1 MEEGKRIR
9 KLMLAAVAATL
20 VLLCA
25 IPVSAATVKGF
36 RTTVLK
42 NQCVHLMNNDIQKN
56 AISQYTYQIIPQTS
70 ATRYD
75 IVYAYGGT
83 ARALKNCRTNSGSIT
98 NSTYLKSSR
107 TSNTG
112 MIACIRVTNGSVN
125 ILMQVTSRSSNPSI
139 QRWTKKNH
147 SPLKVIAKPIT
158 KGKKINMT
166 GKGGNISTLPL
177 IISAKKGA
185 KVQRKLTASSYE
197 TYEFKGNYMLF
208 RKYVNK
214 KRVSSVRPKYSTTNG
229 STKYY
234 FMLIPQNSRG
244 NAFTGEMTTTKGS
257 VTYYYPSDYIKV
269 RGSVR

>member
-20 VLLCA
+20 VLLCCH
-25 IPVSAATVKGF
+25 PVSAATVKGF

-42 NQCVHLMNNDIQKN
+42 NQCVHLMNNNIQKN

-83 ARALKNCRTNSGSIT
+83 AMALKNCRTNSGSIT

-125 ILMQVTSRSSNPSI
+125 ILMQVTSRSSNPFHPKMDEEES
-139 QRWTKKNH
+139 QP
-147 SPLKVIAKPIT
+147 SE
-158 KGKKINMT
+158 
-166 GKGGNISTLPL
+166 GN
-177 IISAKKGA
+177 
-185 KVQRKLTASSYE
+185 RKT
-197 TYEFKGNYMLF
+197 
-208 RKYVNK
+208 
-214 KRVSSVRPKYSTTNG
+214 
-229 STKYY
+229 
-234 FMLIPQNSRG
+234 
-244 NAFTGEMTTTKGS
+244 
-257 VTYYYPSDYIKV
+257 DY
-269 RGSVR
+269 